1 MNITV
6 VRILDYLVGIPACFI
21 LSILYYVLKL
31 FPKRACSYKKFVF
44 IQLSEMGT
52 AILAYPA
59 VKYLKRR
66 YPKAELFYIIFK
78 KNRASV
84 DMLGEIPSK
93 NILTINDKSLLLF
106 FVDAIKSIFR
116 MHKEKIDVVFDLE
129 LFSRASAIF
138 SFFSGS
144 PMKVGF
150 YRYRMEGLY
159 RGSFFTHKIQYNFQ
173 QHLSKTLFSF
183 AKVID
188 AKRKDYPTMDEQISD
203 DEVVSKSYKSSAEG
217 IESIWKKLRVV
228 NPELSRE
235 NKLIILNPSAGLL
248 PIRAWPIDNYIR
260 LAQMILE
267 DPNNYILLTGGEKDA
282 PITRKVFSS
291 LSCERCIDLT
301 CKTTFSEL
309 VDLYNVADVL
319 ITNDSGPAHFAS
331 LTSIKNFVFFG
342 PETPVLYRPLGKH
355 TKILYSDFP
364 CSPCITAF
372 NHRYTTCTKS
382 KCLEVISVNEVYSLV
397 KEVLVQPSEGF
408 LNLARDPHL

>member
-6 VRILDYLVGIPACFI
+6 VRMLDYLVGIPICFM

-31 FPKRACSYKKFVF
+31 FPKRTCSYKKVIF

-59 VKYLKRR
+59 VRYLKKK
-66 YPKAELFYIIFK
+66 YPGAELFYMIFE

-84 DMLGEIPSK
+84 DMLGEIPPK
-93 NILTINDKSLLLF
+93 NILTINDKSLPLF
-106 FVDAIKSIFR
+106 FADAVKSILR

-129 LFSRASAIF
+129 LFSRASALF
-138 SFFSGS
+138 SFFSGA
-144 PMKVGF
+144 PVKVGF

-173 QHLSKTLFSF
+173 QHLSKTLLSF
-183 AKVID
+183 AKVIHTE
-188 AKRKDYPTMDEQISD
+188 RKDYPTMDEQIPD
-203 DEVVSKSYKSSAEG
+203 DEIVAKSYESSAEG
-217 IESIWKKLRVV
+217 IESIWKKLRAA
-228 NPELSRE
+228 NPEVSHE

-260 LAQMILE
+260 LAQMLLE
-267 DPNNYILLTGGEKDA
+267 DPDNYIILTGGEKDA
-282 PITRKVFSS
+282 SITRKVFSS
-291 LSCERCIDLT
+291 LNCERCIDLT
-301 CKTTFSEL
+301 RKTTFPEL

-319 ITNDSGPAHFAS
+319 VTNDSGPAHFAS

-342 PETPVLYRPLGKH
+342 PETPVLYRPLGKY
-355 TKILYSDFP
+355 TRVLYSDFP

-372 NHRYTTCTKS
+372 NHRYTACLRS
-382 KCLEVISVNEVYSLV
+382 KCLEVISVEKVYFLV
-397 KEVLVQPSEGF
+397 KDELTQPDKEFSG
-408 LNLARDPHL
+408 NAA